1 MAIKIIFD
9 KPIKYNGKKIEAN
22 KIIEITEKEK
32 VDMLNHGAFIVE
44 EGLIGINKNG
54 VKVIIECEA
63 ASTSDEE
70 DNKQKKVKKENKGKE

>member
-1 MAIKIIFD
+1 MSIKIIFD
-9 KPIKYNGKKIEAN
+9 RPIKYNGKKIEAN

-32 VDMLNHGAFIVE
+32 ANMLNHGAFIVE

-54 VKVIIECEA
+54 VKVIIECEV
-63 ASTSDEE
+63 ASTSDKE